1 MYKIKIDFIGNSPL
15 VCSLDKNIV
24 TEKYITILE
33 KNLKEGFPIFRDN
46 AKYTEEYF
54 IEIGQQL
61 KEKLDWNWT
70 DKSPKNLINL
80 HKDIETILE
89 KSESFKNIPGDL
101 QNLLHEAH
109 FSIHALQ
116 YYDKEKPHG
125 NFLQIEWFNDD
136 YEDLPN
142 DATFTDQPVF
152 GDLILQNAYVGHP
165 PIQCYQQDDFKNID
179 RTCAF
184 PDRIKP
190 GIKINLSNVTALNWE
205 KYKNWWLENCK
216 DYVDNVGWDKIQ
228 YYTGWTKI
236 GQVEDIN
243 ILNKILQTTELELKE
258 VTVIKE

>member
-1 MYKIKIDFIGNSPL
+1 MYKIKIDFIDNPPL
-15 VCSLDKNIV
+15 VCNLNKNSV
-24 TEKYITILE
+24 TEKYIPLLE
-33 KNLKEGFPIFRDN
+33 KNLRESFPIFRDN

-54 IEIGQQL
+54 IEIGQKL
-61 KEKLDWNWT
+61 KEKLNWDWT

-80 HKDIETILE
+80 HKDIETILD

-116 YYDKEKPHG
+116 YNNKQQPHG
-125 NFLQIEWFNDD
+125 TFLQIEWFNDD
-136 YEDLPN
+136 HEDLPSN
-142 DATFTDQPVF
+142 TKLIEPIMF

-165 PIQCYQQDDFKNID
+165 PIQCYQQNDYLNID

-190 GIKINLSNVTALNWE
+190 GIKINLTNGFPLNWK
-205 KYKNWWLENCK
+205 KYKNWWVENCK

-236 GQVEDIN
+236 GQVKDIN
-243 ILNKILQTTELELKE
+243 ILTKILQTSELKLKE